1 MITMQKFVI
10 WIQIALSFTSKQ
22 MIFIMKLQKIL
33 KLDLILQI
41 MNKIDRYQNEKIK
54 KANGSMKDKSQ

>member
-54 KANGSMKDKSQ
+54 KANGSMKDKLQ